1 MKPKILLVDD
11 EKDIVEFL
19 RYNLEQEGFEVICS
33 YNGQIALDMLAKKP
47 DLIILDVMM
56 PRMDGFELCKLIREK
71 PEYSSTPIVFLT
83 ARSSE
88 VDEVKALEEL
98 GATDYI
104 TKPISPRL
112 LVARVKSNLRKIGIP
127 ENEETEEPLQIK
139 TGPLKIDR
147 ERYVVYIDG
156 VETLFPKKEFE
167 LLYFLANNPGVVHNR
182 EVLMSR
188 IWGSEVYVG
197 DRTVDVHIRKIRE
210 KLEKYS
216 DLIETIKGV
225 GYRFRDN

>member
-1 MKPKILLVDD
+1 MKAKILLVDD

-33 YNGQIALDMLAKKP
+33 YNGQIALDMLAQKP

-56 PRMDGFELCKLIREK
+56 PRMDGFELCKIIRGK
-71 PEYSSTPIVFLT
+71 PEHSSTPIVFLT

-127 ENEETEEPLQIK
+127 ESEELEEPLQIK

-147 ERYVVYIDG
+147 ERYVVYIEG
-156 VETLFPKKEFE
+156 VETPFPKKEFE

-210 KLEKYS
+210 KLEKHS